1 VEYQN
6 ITLSLPKEVLRRVK
20 HLAIEEGTSVSGLL
34 ARLLEDLVR
43 RDESFSRARRHHL
56 ALLDKGL
63 DLGTNGRIGWRRED
77 LHERKTLAPAKTTK
91 VLRLSIRLFDL
102 ISAFTCTFISSGY
115 LQPCPAPVSP
125 HSNYQLSV

>member
-20 HLAIEEGTSVSGLL
+20 HLAIEEQTSVSGLL
-34 ARLLEDLVR
+34 TRLLEDLVR
-43 RDESFSRARRHHL
+43 RDEAFGRARQRHL

-77 LHERKTLAPAKTTK
+77 LHDR
-91 VLRLSIRLFDL
+91 
-102 ISAFTCTFISSGY
+102 
-115 LQPCPAPVSP
+115 
-125 HSNYQLSV
+125 